1 MHFSSVLKV
10 SECDLIS
17 TCPPIRMEY
26 HGSRFT
32 YFREIVLG
40 RWGGFLKAE
49 KILSLRKIRQKL

>member
-1 MHFSSVLKV
+1 
-10 SECDLIS
+10 
-17 TCPPIRMEY
+17 MEY